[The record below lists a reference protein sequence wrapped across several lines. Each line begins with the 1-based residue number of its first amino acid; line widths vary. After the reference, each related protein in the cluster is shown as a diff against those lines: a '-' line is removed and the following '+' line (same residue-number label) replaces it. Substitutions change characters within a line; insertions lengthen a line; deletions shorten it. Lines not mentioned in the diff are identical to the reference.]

1 MAVPSLD
8 LPDVADVARTLRAVL
23 DKAPRPLFAVL
34 DGALFDDLPGDL
46 EKAGFSSRSLF
57 LDHADIE
64 FERAGPWLLALDD
77 ERALDHAHALA
88 TAQPCAV
95 FWSCAEGEM
104 VLWRHLRTLNEA
116 LIPLEGEPDPQID
129 PQAQYQRVM
138 FRHWDP
144 NVLAALMPVLDAA
157 QFARV
162 LGPAAQIAI
171 NAPDYGGLRRIPRP
185 DDLPL
190 APQGPLRIAPDQMD
204 ALTDA
209 MVHSSRLKI
218 ARYLKRNVPGH
229 FHGIDDEFLWGAAI
243 ASEKTADELGIE
255 TERGRARWAYVMMLS
270 DGKAAGLPEVRG
282 FIRSGSA
289 SPDEQ
294 VSALM
299 KHTAQALRDGSAGVP

>member
-8 LPDVADVARTLRAVL
+8 LPQISDVARTLRVVL
-23 DKAPRPLFAVL
+23 EQAPKPLFAVL

-46 EKAGFSSRSLF
+46 TKAGFSCRSLF
-57 LDHADIE
+57 LDSTDIE
-64 FERAGPWLLALDD
+64 LERAGPWLLALDD
-77 ERALDHAHALA
+77 QRALDHVHALA
-88 TAQPCAV
+88 IAQPCAV
-95 FWSCAEGEM
+95 FWSCAEGEA

-116 LIPLEGEPDPQID
+116 LIPLGGEVSEQID
-129 PQAQYQRVM
+129 PQSAYQRVL

-144 NVLAALMPVLDAA
+144 NVLAALMPVLNAP

-162 LGPAAQIAI
+162 LGPASNVVI

-185 DDLPL
+185 EDLPA
-190 APQGPLRIAPDQMD
+190 APPGPLKISPDQME

-218 ARYLKRNVPGH
+218 ARYLKRNVPDH
-229 FHGIDDEFLWGAAI
+229 FQGIDDEFLWGATI
-243 ASEKTADELGIE
+243 ASETTADELGIE

-270 DGKAAGLPEVRG
+270 DGKAAELPQVRG
-282 FIRSGSA
+282 FIRNGSA
-289 SPDEQ
+289 SPDDQ

>member
-129 PQAQYQRVM
+129 PQAQYQRVL

-162 LGPAAQIAI
+162 LGPAAQIAA

-190 APQGPLRIAPDQMD
+190 APQGPLRISQDQMEG
-204 ALTDA
+204 LTDA

-218 ARYLKRNVPGH
+218 ARYLKRNVPSH
-229 FHGIDDEFLWGAAI
+229 FSGVDDAFCWGTTL
-243 ASEKTADELGIE
+243 ASDKSADELGIE
-255 TERGRARWAYVMMLS
+255 TERGRARWAYLMMLS
-270 DGKAAGLPEVRG
+270 DGKVAEMKQARDFVRFG
-282 FIRSGSA
+282 GND
-289 SPDEQ
+289 PDDQ
-294 VSALM
+294 VKALM
-299 KHTAQALRDGSAGVP
+299 RHTIDAAWEGSQR

>member
-1 MAVPSLD
+1 
-8 LPDVADVARTLRAVL
+8 VL
-23 DKAPRPLFAVL
+23 EQAPKPLFAVL

-46 EKAGFSSRSLF
+46 TNAGFSPRSLF
-57 LDHADIE
+57 LDHADVE

-77 ERALDHAHALA
+77 ERALDHVHALA
-88 TAQPCAV
+88 IAQPCAV
-95 FWSCAEGEM
+95 FWSCQEGGE

-116 LIPLEGEPDPQID
+116 LIPLQGENLEQVDPQS
-129 PQAQYQRVM
+129 AFERVL

-144 NVLAALMPVLDAA
+144 NVLSALMPVLDAG

-162 LGPAAQIAI
+162 LGPASHVAI
-171 NAPDYGGLRRIPRP
+171 YAPDYGGVRRIPRP
-185 DDLPL
+185 DDLPS
-190 APQGPLRIAPDQMD
+190 APHGPLKILPGQMN

-218 ARYLKRNVPGH
+218 ARYLKRNVPDH
-229 FHGIDDEFLWGAAI
+229 FQGIDDEFLWGATI
-243 ASEKTADELGIE
+243 ASETTADELGIE

-270 DGKAAGLPEVRG
+270 DGKAAELPQVRG
-282 FIRSGSA
+282 FIRNGSA
-289 SPDEQ
+289 SPDDQ